1 MHRIAARYFLAIAML
16 MPILG
21 CGNNARLEQAEKQQ
35 RDAEA
40 RAQAALK
47 KAEDARLAAEKALA
61 DKDAAEKKATED
73 RAAADRAR
81 ADKDAAEKLAAE
93 EKERARKAQ
102 EEKVRIERTQQANA
116 KSTAPNP
123 RSTPVTTRKIP
134 GYVTAYDIMTPEDEF
149 YFHHLDNMCPGGDLA
164 QWPLVKALVGL
175 GQNLVDANLLANL
188 ANETVHISDQPR
200 AAPIIKMVNECAEI
214 LQVKAPPVH
223 IDGSPEPNAYVAGL
237 REPHVLVFTSGLLEL
252 YDESPEELRFIIGH
266 ELGHIKAK
274 HLKTHFLGSTLVG
287 ALVGDRSKNAT
298 FKADFIA
305 AMSIGTLLH
314 WYRES
319 EYSADRAGLICV
331 GGDIKVAKQALLRL
345 IHQTKP
351 SNKLFDPSHPD
362 FDAQLVLKNQLRLRD
377 EPFVKVISYL
387 RQWRQTHPFIPE
399 RCAALGMWSL
409 SAEYQTIVERPKSA
423 PTERSIVITS
433 IEVKN
438 VPKVDTY
445 VPFVDSGAADP
456 FVKLTHAGSTA
467 QTSHGVDLVDA
478 VWSEPNIKLAYSDG
492 AGLILELFD
501 YNAALSNTFIGSCLL
516 PIPSTGKS
524 GTIKADVRLDVL
536 TSSTIVDRPTVTVQY
551 RIEPKQ

>member
-1 MHRIAARYFLAIAML
+1 MHRVVAMYSLAIAL
-16 MPILG
+16 LIPVVG
-21 CGNNARLEQAEKQQ
+21 CGKSAALEQAEKQQ

-47 KAEDARLAAEKALA
+47 TAEDARLATERALA
-61 DKDAAEKKATED
+61 DKDAAEKKAAED

-93 EKERARKAQ
+93 EKERASKAQ
-102 EEKVRIERTQQANA
+102 EEKTHIERVKQATA
-116 KSTAPNP
+116 KSAAP
-123 RSTPVTTRKIP
+123 TPAKSRKIP

-175 GQNLVDANLLANL
+175 GQNLVDANLLADL
-188 ANETVHISDQPR
+188 ANETIYISDQPR
-200 AAPIIKMVNECAEI
+200 AAPIIKMVKECAET
-214 LQVKAPPVH
+214 LQVKAPRVH
-223 IDGSPEPNAYVAGL
+223 IDGSPEPNAYVSGL
-237 REPHVLVFTSGLLEL
+237 REPVLVFTSGLLEL

-298 FKADFIA
+298 FKDDFVA
-305 AMSIGTLLH
+305 ALSIGTLLH

-319 EYSADRAGLICV
+319 EYSADRAGLLCV

-345 IHQTKP
+345 VHQTKP

-399 RCAALGMWSL
+399 RCAALGMWAL
-409 SAEYQTIVERPKSA
+409 SAEYHTIVERPKSVL
-423 PTERSIVITS
+423 TERSIVITS

-456 FVKLTHAGSTA
+456 FVKLTHAGATA

-478 VWSEPNIKLAYSDG
+478 LWSEPNIKLAYSDE
-492 AGLILELFD
+492 AGLILELYD
-501 YNAALSNTFIGSCLL
+501 YNAALSNTFMVHRDSWGL
-516 PIPSTGKS
+516 
-524 GTIKADVRLDVL
+524 
-536 TSSTIVDRPTVTVQY
+536 VT
-551 RIEPKQ
+551 